1 MSETPQEWAKKDHWE
16 VWVGWMKNQPTDWN
30 RQLEQEVKEQ
40 NPTSGFTTEDK
51 DYPGWWPQRGLSHP
65 FENLC
70 DNYEEALDVITKALK
85 RPNLGEMAGLHFSKS
100 QRKAL
105 IQEVHQ
111 RFGQPVLEKGSYH
124 HAWFYGDWA
133 LKVSIEHVPFREI
146 FDTTFAA
153 LNNPL
158 RSLQGRRARV
168 ERLLD
173 SAGKDEAELVA
184 EGVLGIE
191 GNTVRVGNWSQAFED
206 KDYVEGV
213 AYPTYDAEHV
223 FDGIMLY
230 SEAAGATFYFYDLE
244 EEPA

>member
-1 MSETPQEWAKKDHWE
+1 MGEIPQEWLRKDHWE
-16 VWVGWMKNQPTDWN
+16 VWIGWMKNQPSDWN
-30 RQLEQEVKEQ
+30 RQIEQEVKEH
-40 NPTSGFTTEDK
+40 NPASSFTMEDD
-51 DYPGWWPQRGLSHP
+51 DYPGWWPQQGILPP
-65 FENLC
+65 FRNLC
-70 DNYEEALDVITKALK
+70 DSYEEALDVITKVLK
-85 RPNLGEMAGLHFSKS
+85 RPELGEIAGLRFSKS

-111 RFGQPVLEKGSYH
+111 RFAEPVLEEKTSH

-133 LKVSIEHVPFREI
+133 LKVSISHIPFREI

-153 LNNPL
+153 ANNPL

-173 SAGKDEAELVA
+173 SATEDEAEFLV
-184 EGVLGIE
+184 EGVLSIE
-191 GNTVRVGNWSQAFED
+191 GNTVRVGEWSQDFEGE
-206 KDYVEGV
+206 DYVEGA
-213 AYPTYDAEHV
+213 AYPSYDAEHV
-223 FDGIMLY
+223 SVGIMIY